1 MPRVY
6 GKRRSDPAVKIDG
19 SKTFSLGL
27 SQQGHPSVIKKNE
40 LAEAL
45 NVLYTQNGIV
55 EKRPGSIQL
64 GDLRGTS
71 TAITALQAVYDIGGH
86 DYVLRISS
94 DGILQKY
101 NNDSDIWV
109 DISGS
114 PTFSNVKTYI
124 IQSWGFVYIVNPTD
138 PLTKWDGSTFVQFTA
153 LANPTVAPTAVKV
166 GIGRVSN
173 VTVANG
179 GSGYSVG
186 QVLTLGASGD
196 HNCTLTIKAVSSGV
210 VTAVEITTPGS
221 GYSVATGLAT
231 TVSPAGGSG
240 CTLNITSTLGTGTR
254 TNFYRYVWYNN
265 AGNTLASA
273 NVSVTNLPEKMDAES
288 YVTLTMPSAPT
299 GAVKTG
305 IFRGITD
312 GDEVYLTSINAS
324 VVEYNDKDF
333 DSDDPLTGIPANNN
347 TGGYHF
353 EFATVYNDTLIGVTT
368 EMGKHCLVYS
378 AGGDKFDSFG
388 RADGGG
394 YYYWRKDD
402 GDPITAVAVFQEE
415 LYTFKRKKIGA
426 FKFITTGTTLR
437 DINLASGAVSF
448 DSVHAAG
455 NDLRYWSD
463 DGAMALGNEPNF
475 SVIRT
480 RVLSARAEK
489 LVQSLTTSDLSSV
502 SGIYYKNH
510 SLWGIP
516 MGTKGQGNTSCL
528 VYDERFVAWSEWF
541 GLTPKMWCKFLDEDE
556 GERLLFADSQSAQ
569 ICEAWKGKTD
579 RGNPVVWRVTTKQFD
594 GDVPYQYKTY
604 SRVFFVFGNVQGA
617 DTQINLIENGYR
629 TQAPLA
635 MYNTATGSQGFG
647 VDQWGT
653 MEFGDSSG
661 EYEGDVSG
669 INVRFANVGN
679 KDLFSLQASFSNE
692 GLEDVVQLMGMYIEY
707 ANSSMPLPASM
718 ELQRVYT

>member
-1 MPRVY
+1 MTRTY
-6 GKRRSDPAVKIDG
+6 GKRRSDPRIKVDG

-45 NVLYTQNGIV
+45 NVLYSQNGIL
-55 EKRPGSIQL
+55 EKRPGSVQI
-64 GDLRGTS
+64 GDKRGSSTS
-71 TAITALQAVYDIGGH
+71 INALDAVYDIGGD

-101 NNDSDIWV
+101 IFESDLWV
-109 DISGS
+109 DVPQS
-114 PTFSNVKTYI
+114 PTFSNVRTYI
-124 IQSWGFVYIVNPTD
+124 IQAWGFVYIVNNTD
-138 PLTKWDGSTFVQFTA
+138 ALTKWDGTNFTQFTA
-153 LANPTVAPTAVKV
+153 LANPTTAPTLVKV
-166 GIGRVSN
+166 GCGRISDI
-173 VTVANG
+173 TIANG
-179 GSGYSVG
+179 GSGYAVG
-186 QVLTLGASGD
+186 QVLTLGSNGD
-196 HNCTLTIKAVSSGV
+196 HNGSLTIKAVSSGV

-221 GYSVATGLAT
+221 GYVVATGLAT
-231 TVSPAGGSG
+231 TVAPSGGTG
-240 CTLNITSTLGTGTR
+240 CTINIVSTLGTGTR
-254 TNFYRYVWYNN
+254 KLYYRYVWYNN

-273 NVSVTNLPEKMDAES
+273 NAYVENLPEQMDAES
-288 YVTLTMPSAPT
+288 YVTVTMPSAPSGT
-299 GAVKTG
+299 VKTG

-312 GDEVYLTSINAS
+312 GDEVYLTSIDAS
-324 VVEYNDKDF
+324 VLVYNDKDF
-333 DSDDPLTGIPANNN
+333 DSDDPLYGIPANNN

-353 EFATVYNDTLIGVTT
+353 EFATVYNDALIGVTT

-394 YYYWRKDD
+394 YYFYKKDD
-402 GDPITAVAVFQEE
+402 GDPITGIHVFQEE

-426 FKFITTGTTLR
+426 FKFTTTGSTMR
-437 DINLASGAVSF
+437 DINLASGAVSH
-448 DSVHAAG
+448 DSIHAAG

-489 LVQSLTTSDLSSV
+489 IVQSLTTSDLAKITGV
-502 SGIYYKNH
+502 YYKNH

-516 MGTKGQGNTSCL
+516 MGVNGGGNTSCL

-541 GLTPKMWCKFLDEDE
+541 GYNPGIWCKFTDSV
-556 GERLLFADSQSAQ
+556 GAERLLFSDAQSAEV
-569 ICEAWKGKTD
+569 CEGWVGKTD
-579 RGNPVVWRVTTKQFD
+579 RGNPVIWRVTTKQFD
-594 GDVPYQYKTY
+594 GGIPYQYKTY
-604 SRVFFVFGNVQGA
+604 NRVYFVFGNVQGS
-617 DTQINLIENGYR
+617 DTRINLIENGYR

-635 MYNTATGSQGFG
+635 MYNTSTGSQGFG
-647 VDQWGT
+647 VDEWGA

-661 EYEGDVSG
+661 EYSGDVSG

-692 GLEDVVQLMGMYIEY
+692 GMEDVVQLMGMYIEY
-707 ANSSMPLPASM
+707 ADSSMPLPASM
-718 ELQRVYT
+718 ELQRVYS